1 MGTENFLIFAFTNI
15 FRIFV
20 NKRFLGL
27 FLDKKSGKRSRLLC
41 ALAVFTCFMLTSAGY
56 ILFRNPNV
64 NIITNVIG
72 LFLIA
77 LTFDGNIRQRLLVTC
92 IVYFFNM
99 ICDVIVVLSCSG
111 YRVRTSINELVGTMT
126 VLFIT
131 ICQIVIEKVVLI
143 RKKMNFLSPYWYL
156 LLIIPLLS
164 MGMIHFLI
172 GMSLEEHLI
181 ILIVGSCLLII
192 NFVSFFL
199 YGTME
204 DAYLNNIEN
213 TSLLQTYKNYKYQ
226 LEIIMDSQEQIR
238 SLQHDM
244 KYHLRDLL
252 AMAKDQNMSEMTAYL
267 EEMNQLIVNPNEHVY
282 SGNKEIDSNL
292 NYLLSGAKQKLKNVS
307 VKLAIPEGEYVAS
320 IDINIILSN
329 LLDNAITA
337 AERTEEKYL
346 RLEMFEKQNLLY
358 ISVENSYDGTVQE
371 ENGVFLTTKRDSSLH
386 GYGLKNVRRIVKK
399 YDGTLRIHHN
409 ETRFFVDVMLYL
421 SDTL

>member
-1 MGTENFLIFAFTNI
+1 MSRENFLIFVFTNL

-20 NKRFLGL
+20 NERFLGL
-27 FLDKKSGKRSRLLC
+27 FLEKKPGKHDRWLR
-41 ALAVFTCFMLTSAGY
+41 ALAICACFMLTSTGY
-56 ILFRNPNV
+56 LLLRKPTV
-64 NIITNVIG
+64 NMVTNIIG

-77 LTFDGNIRQRLLVTC
+77 MTFEGKGRQRLLVTC

-99 ICDVIVVLSCSG
+99 ICDVIVVISCSG
-111 YRVRTSINELVGTMT
+111 YRARTNINELVGTMT

-131 ICQIVIEKVVLI
+131 ICQIAIEKVVLI

-156 LLIIPLLS
+156 LLFIPLLS
-164 MGMIHFLI
+164 MGMIHVLI
-172 GMSLEEHLI
+172 GANMEEHLV
-181 ILIVGSCLLII
+181 ILIEGSCLLII

-199 YGTME
+199 YGAME
-204 DAYLNNIEN
+204 EAYLNNIEN

-226 LEIIMDSQEQIR
+226 LEIIMGTQEQIR

-252 AMAKDQNMSEMTAYL
+252 AMAQDQNMSEMTAYL
-267 EEMNQLIVNPNEHVY
+267 EEMNRLVVNPNEHVY

-292 NYLLSGAKQKLKNVS
+292 NYLLAGAKQRLKNVS
-307 VKLAIPEGEYVAS
+307 VKLAIPEGEYAAS

-329 LLDNAITA
+329 LLDNAIDA
-337 AERTEEKYL
+337 AEKTEEQYL

-358 ISVENSYDGTVQE
+358 ILVENSYDGAVKE
-371 ENGVFLTTKRDSSLH
+371 ENGTFFTTKRDPSLH
-386 GYGLKNVRRIVKK
+386 GYGLKNVKRIVKK
-399 YDGTLRIHHN
+399 YNGLLKIHHD
-409 ETRFFVDVMLYL
+409 ETRFLVDIMLYL